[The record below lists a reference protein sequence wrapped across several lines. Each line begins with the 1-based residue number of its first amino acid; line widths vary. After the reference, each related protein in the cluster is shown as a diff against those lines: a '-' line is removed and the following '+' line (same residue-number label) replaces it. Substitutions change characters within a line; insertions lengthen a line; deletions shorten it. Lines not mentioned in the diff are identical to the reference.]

1 MKIDL
6 HVDCSPD
13 EVRRFFGLPDVT
25 SLQAAV
31 MRKLEQRTLEAVDA
45 FAPETMLK
53 NWLVL
58 FPQSQERLHEM
69 VSSFFRPRG

>member
-6 HVDCSPD
+6 HVDCSP
-13 EVRRFFGLPDVT
+13 EEARRFFGLPDVT

-45 FAPETMLK
+45 FAPEAMLK
-53 NWLVL
+53 SWLSL
-58 FPQSQERLHEM
+58 LPQSQERLHEM
-69 VSSFFRPRG
+69 VSSFFRPRS

>member
-6 HVDCSPD
+6 HVDCSP
-13 EVRRFFGLPDVT
+13 EEARRFFGLPDVT
-25 SLQAAV
+25 SLQASV
-31 MRKLEQRTLEAVDA
+31 MRKLEQRTLEAADA
-45 FAPETMLK
+45 FAPEAMLR

-69 VSSFFRPRG
+69 VSSFFRPRS